1 MHFSLISGGADDM
14 FLIERFTDSS
24 NNTIYYMYGYGWKGT
39 FAAGKFFKFVIA
51 PDMASYTDSFY
62 VFRWTDDDVDGFVDL
77 DEINTTPVA
86 SG

>member
-1 MHFSLISGGADDM
+1 
-14 FLIERFTDSS
+14 
-24 NNTIYYMYGYGWKGT
+24 MYGYGWKGT

-51 PDMASYTDSFY
+51 PDMDSYGGSFY

-86 SG
+86 AG